1 MEENKEVLET
11 TEKVEVEVKEE
22 NTEAKKE
29 VVKDNRQNNRN
40 RNSARRDNRPNRA
53 GRRNNRPAKTYDEI
67 VLDTKAVVKVTKGG
81 RQRRFQAVVLVG
93 DKKGLVGLG
102 IGKANE
108 ISEAVKKARQDAQKN
123 MVKVPIVD
131 GRTIPHEMKMD
142 EGATKVILKPASAG
156 TGLVAG
162 SAVRSVLEIAGYH
175 DIITKSLG
183 ARTKINMARA
193 TINALRSMKTIEEVC
208 EMRGKTKEEILG

>member
-1 MEENKEVLET
+1 MQK
-11 TEKVEVEVKEE
+11 
-22 NTEAKKE
+22 
-29 VVKDNRQNNRN
+29 
-40 RNSARRDNRPNRA
+40 
-53 GRRNNRPAKTYDEI
+53 RRNKRPTKMYDEI

-123 MVKVPIVD
+123 IVRVPIVD
-131 GRTIPHEMKMD
+131 GRTIPHEVKMN
-142 EGATKVILKPASAG
+142 EGATRVILKPASAG
-156 TGLVAG
+156 SGLVAG

-175 DIITKSLG
+175 DIISKSLG

-193 TINALRSMKTIEEVC
+193 TINALMSMKTIEEVAM
-208 EMRGKTKEEILG
+208 MRGKTKEEILG

>member
-1 MEENKEVLET
+1 MQK
-11 TEKVEVEVKEE
+11 
-22 NTEAKKE
+22 
-29 VVKDNRQNNRN
+29 
-40 RNSARRDNRPNRA
+40 RRTNRPTR
-53 GRRNNRPAKTYDEI
+53 TYDEI

-123 MVKVPIVD
+123 VVKVPIAH
-131 GRTIPHEMKMD
+131 GRTIPHEANMK
-142 EGATKVILKPASAG
+142 EGSTKVILKPASAG

-162 SAVRSVLEIAGYH
+162 SAVRAVLEIAGYH
-175 DIITKSLG
+175 DIISKSLG

-193 TINALRSMKTIEEVC
+193 TINALRSMKSIEEVC
-208 EMRGKTKEEILG
+208 ELRGRTKEEILG

>member
-1 MEENKEVLET
+1 MQK
-11 TEKVEVEVKEE
+11 
-22 NTEAKKE
+22 
-29 VVKDNRQNNRN
+29 
-40 RNSARRDNRPNRA
+40 RRGNRPTRM
-53 GRRNNRPAKTYDEI
+53 YDEI

-93 DKKGLVGLG
+93 DRKGLVGLG

-123 MVKVPIVD
+123 MIKVPIVD

-156 TGLVAG
+156 SGLVAG
-162 SAVRSVLEIAGYH
+162 GAVRSVLDIAGYH
-175 DIITKSLG
+175 DIISKSLG

-193 TINALRSMKTIEEVC
+193 TLNALKAMKTIEQVS

>member
-1 MEENKEVLET
+1 MQK
-11 TEKVEVEVKEE
+11 
-22 NTEAKKE
+22 
-29 VVKDNRQNNRN
+29 
-40 RNSARRDNRPNRA
+40 
-53 GRRNNRPAKTYDEI
+53 RRNTCPAKMYDEV

-123 MVKVPIVD
+123 VVKVPIVD
-131 GRTIPHEMKMD
+131 GRTVPHEIINE
-142 EGATKVILKPASAG
+142 EGATKVVIKPASAG

-162 SAVRSVLEIAGYH
+162 SAVRAVLEIAGYH
-175 DIITKSLG
+175 DIISKALG

-193 TINALRSMKTIEEVC
+193 TINALQSMRTIEQVC
-208 EMRGKTKEEILG
+208 EARGKTKEEILG

>member
-1 MEENKEVLET
+1 MEKENNKTNSER
-11 TEKVEVEVKEE
+11 
-22 NTEAKKE
+22 
-29 VVKDNRQNNRN
+29 KDNNQRNHNRKDNRRRQNNR
-40 RNSARRDNRPNRA
+40 PT
-53 GRRNNRPAKTYDEI
+53 KMYDEI

-123 MVKVPIVD
+123 IVRVSIVD
-131 GRTIPHEMKMD
+131 NRTIAHEMQMD
-142 EGATKVILKPASAG
+142 EGATKVIIKPASAG

-162 SAVRSVLEIAGYH
+162 SAVRSVLEIAGYR
-175 DIITKSLG
+175 DIISKSLG
-183 ARTKINMARA
+183 ARSKINMARA
-193 TINALRSMKTIEEVC
+193 TINALLSIKTIEQVC
-208 EMRGKTKEEILG
+208 EERGKTREQILG

>member
-1 MEENKEVLET
+1 MEKENNKTNSER
-11 TEKVEVEVKEE
+11 
-22 NTEAKKE
+22 
-29 VVKDNRQNNRN
+29 KDNNQRNHNRKDNRRRQNNR
-40 RNSARRDNRPNRA
+40 PT
-53 GRRNNRPAKTYDEI
+53 KMYDEI

-108 ISEAVKKARQDAQKN
+108 ISEAVKKARQDAGKN
-123 MVKVPIVD
+123 IVRVSIVD
-131 GRTIPHEMKMD
+131 NRTIAHEVTMD
-142 EGATKVILKPASAG
+142 EGATKVIIKPASAG

-175 DIITKSLG
+175 DIISKSLG
-183 ARTKINMARA
+183 ARSKINMARA
-193 TINALRSMKTIEEVC
+193 TINALLSIKTIEQVQE
-208 EMRGKTKEEILG
+208 ERGKTREEILR

>member
-1 MEENKEVLET
+1 MQK
-11 TEKVEVEVKEE
+11 
-22 NTEAKKE
+22 
-29 VVKDNRQNNRN
+29 
-40 RNSARRDNRPNRA
+40 
-53 GRRNNRPAKTYDEI
+53 RRNTRPAKMYDEI

-123 MVKVPIVD
+123 VVKVPIVD
-131 GRTIPHEMKMD
+131 GRTVPHEIINE
-142 EGATKVILKPASAG
+142 EGATKVVIKPASAG

-162 SAVRSVLEIAGYH
+162 SAVRAVLEIAGYH
-175 DIITKSLG
+175 DIISKALG

-193 TINALRSMKTIEEVC
+193 TINALQSMRTIEQVC
-208 EMRGKTKEEILG
+208 EARGKTKEEILG

>member
-1 MEENKEVLET
+1 MEENKNNVA
-11 TEKVEVEVKEE
+11 TEEVKETSTEKE
-22 NTEAKKE
+22 NTE
-29 VVKDNRQNNRN
+29 VRPSNRTRNNNRRNGN
-40 RNSARRDNRPNRA
+40 RNV
-53 GRRNNRPAKTYDEI
+53 RRNNRPTKMYDEI

-123 MVKVPIVD
+123 IVRVPIVD
-131 GRTIPHEMKMD
+131 ARTIAHEVKYE
-142 EGATKVILKPASAG
+142 EGATRVIIKPASAG

-162 SAVRSVLEIAGYH
+162 SAVRSVLEIAGYR
-175 DIITKSLG
+175 DIISKSLG
-183 ARTKINMARA
+183 ARSKINMARA
-193 TINALRSMKTIEEVC
+193 TMKALQSIKTIDEVC
-208 EMRGKTKEEILG
+208 ALRGKTREEILG

>member
-1 MEENKEVLET
+1 MENEKQENVKT
-11 TEKVEVEVKEE
+11 TEAEQKTVNK
-22 NTEAKKE
+22 
-29 VVKDNRQNNRN
+29 NNN
-40 RNSARRDNRPNRA
+40 RRDNRN
-53 GRRNNRPAKTYDEI
+53 GNRNNNRRRPNTRPTKMYDEI

-123 MVKVPIVD
+123 IVRVPIVD
-131 GRTIPHEMKMD
+131 NRTIAHEMTMD
-142 EGATKVILKPASAG
+142 EGATKVIIKPASAG

-162 SAVRSVLEIAGYH
+162 SAVRSVLEIAGYR
-175 DIITKSLG
+175 DIISKSLG
-183 ARTKINMARA
+183 ARSKINMARA
-193 TINALRSMKTIEEVC
+193 TINALLSIKTIEQVC
-208 EMRGKTKEEILG
+208 EERGKTREEILG

>member
-1 MEENKEVLET
+1 MQK
-11 TEKVEVEVKEE
+11 
-22 NTEAKKE
+22 
-29 VVKDNRQNNRN
+29 
-40 RNSARRDNRPNRA
+40 
-53 GRRNNRPAKTYDEI
+53 RRNNRPTRMYDEI

-108 ISEAVKKARQDAQKN
+108 ISEAVKKARQAAQKN
-123 MVKVPIVD
+123 MVEVPIVD

-193 TINALRSMKTIEEVC
+193 TINALRSMRTIEEVSA
-208 EMRGKTKEEILG
+208 MRGKTKEEILG

>member
-1 MEENKEVLET
+1 MQK
-11 TEKVEVEVKEE
+11 
-22 NTEAKKE
+22 
-29 VVKDNRQNNRN
+29 
-40 RNSARRDNRPNRA
+40 
-53 GRRNNRPAKTYDEI
+53 RRNNRPTRTYDEI

-108 ISEAVKKARQDAQKN
+108 VSEAVKKARQDANKN
-123 MVKVPIVD
+123 IVKVPID
-131 GRTIPHEMKMD
+131 EGRTIPHEVKVS
-142 EGATKVILKPASAG
+142 EGATNVILKPASAG

-175 DIITKSLG
+175 DIISKSLG
-183 ARTKINMARA
+183 ARSKINMARA
-193 TINALRSMKTIEEVC
+193 TIKALQSMKTIDEVC
-208 EMRGKTKEEILG
+208 ILRGKTKEEILG

>member
-1 MEENKEVLET
+1 MQK
-11 TEKVEVEVKEE
+11 
-22 NTEAKKE
+22 
-29 VVKDNRQNNRN
+29 
-40 RNSARRDNRPNRA
+40 RRTGRPTRM
-53 GRRNNRPAKTYDEI
+53 YDEI

-123 MVKVPIVD
+123 MIKVPIVD
-131 GRTIPHEMKMD
+131 GRTIPHEMRMD

-156 TGLVAG
+156 SGLVAG
-162 SAVRSVLEIAGYH
+162 GAVRAVLEIAGYH
-175 DIITKSLG
+175 DVISKSLG

-193 TINALRSMKTIEEVC
+193 TLNALKSMKTIEEVC
-208 EMRGKTKEEILG
+208 AMRGKTKEEILG

>member
-1 MEENKEVLET
+1 MEKENNKSR
-11 TEKVEVEVKEE
+11 
-22 NTEAKKE
+22 NTERNNNRNNNKR
-29 VVKDNRQNNRN
+29 RQNNR
-40 RNSARRDNRPNRA
+40 PT
-53 GRRNNRPAKTYDEI
+53 KMYDEI

-123 MVKVPIVD
+123 IVRVPIVD
-131 GRTIPHEMKMD
+131 NRTIAHEMTMD
-142 EGATKVILKPASAG
+142 EGATIVIIKPASAG

-162 SAVRSVLEIAGYH
+162 SAVRSVLEIAGYR
-175 DIITKSLG
+175 DIISKSLG
-183 ARTKINMARA
+183 ARSKINMARA
-193 TINALRSMKTIEEVC
+193 TINALLSIKTIEQVC
-208 EMRGKTKEEILG
+208 EERGKTREEILG

>member
-1 MEENKEVLET
+1 MQKR
-11 TEKVEVEVKEE
+11 K
-22 NTEAKKE
+22 NT
-29 VVKDNRQNNRN
+29 
-40 RNSARRDNRPNRA
+40 
-53 GRRNNRPAKTYDEI
+53 RPAKIYDEV

-93 DKKGLVGLG
+93 NKKGLVGLG

-123 MVKVPIVD
+123 IVKVPIVD
-131 GRTIPHEMKMD
+131 GRTIPHEYKYD
-142 EGATKVILKPASAG
+142 EGATKVIIKPASAG

-162 SAVRSVLEIAGYH
+162 SAVRAVLEIAGYH
-175 DIITKSLG
+175 DIISKSLG

-193 TINALRSMKTIEEVC
+193 TIKALQSMKTIEEVC
-208 EMRGKTKEEILG
+208 AARGKTKEEILG

>member
-1 MEENKEVLET
+1 MQK
-11 TEKVEVEVKEE
+11 
-22 NTEAKKE
+22 
-29 VVKDNRQNNRN
+29 
-40 RNSARRDNRPNRA
+40 
-53 GRRNNRPAKTYDEI
+53 RRNNRPTRMYDEI